1 MDDIYA
7 WADNGGIKMRERYM
21 KQLKQLNDLLTQM
34 GQKVEHAIELA
45 INALISQDVEKAK
58 ETIAYDEEI
67 DEKEK
72 EIEQLCLKLLL
83 CQQPV
88 AKDLRFISAALK
100 MITDLERIGDHA
112 SDIAELVIFLA
123 EKPYINKLDYMKQM
137 AAETTDMVIRSIN
150 AYVDNNVEDAKQ
162 VILHDDVVD
171 RLFVTVKNEM
181 IQLIHEDVN
190 NGEQATDLLM
200 VAKYFERIGDHAT
213 NIAEWVIFSV
223 TGEKGKG

>member
-1 MDDIYA
+1 MEDRV
-7 WADNGGIKMRERYM
+7 MRERYM
-21 KQLKQLNDLLTQM
+21 HQLKQLNDLLVQM
-34 GQKVEHAIELA
+34 GQMVEHAIELA
-45 INALISQDVEKAK
+45 INALNSQDVKKAK
-58 ETIAYDEEI
+58 ETISYDEEI
-67 DEKEK
+67 DEMEK
-72 EIEQLCLKLLL
+72 EIERLCLKLLL

-112 SDIAELVIFLA
+112 SDIGELVIYLS
-123 EKPYINKLDYMKQM
+123 ECPQINNLDCLKKM
-137 AAETTDMVIRSIN
+137 ATETTDMVIQSIN
-150 AYVDNNVEDAKQ
+150 AYVESDIERAKA

-171 RLFVTVKNEM
+171 ALFLEEKNEL
-181 IQLIHEDVN
+181 IRLIHQDVN

-223 TGEKGKG
+223 TGNKEIG

>member
-1 MDDIYA
+1 
-7 WADNGGIKMRERYM
+7 MRERYM
-21 KQLKQLNDLLTQM
+21 HQLKQLNDLLVQM
-34 GQKVEHAIELA
+34 GQMVEHAIELA
-45 INALISQDVEKAK
+45 INALNSQDVKKAK
-58 ETIAYDEEI
+58 ETISYDEEI
-67 DEKEK
+67 DEMEK
-72 EIEQLCLKLLL
+72 EIERLCLKLLL

-112 SDIAELVIFLA
+112 SDIGELVIYLS
-123 EKPYINKLDYMKQM
+123 ECPQINNLDCLKKM
-137 AAETTDMVIRSIN
+137 ATETTDMVIQSIN
-150 AYVDNNVEDAKQ
+150 AYVESDIERAKA

-171 RLFVTVKNEM
+171 TLFLEEKNEL
-181 IQLIHEDVN
+181 IRLIHQDVN

-223 TGEKGKG
+223 TGNKEIG

>member
-1 MDDIYA
+1 
-7 WADNGGIKMRERYM
+7 MRERYM
-21 KQLKQLNDLLTQM
+21 HQLKQLNDLLVQM
-34 GQKVEHAIELA
+34 GQMVEHAIELA
-45 INALISQDVEKAK
+45 INALNSQDVKKAK
-58 ETIAYDEEI
+58 ETISYDEEI
-67 DEKEK
+67 DEMEK
-72 EIEQLCLKLLL
+72 EIERLCLKLLL

-112 SDIAELVIFLA
+112 SDIGELVIYLS
-123 EKPYINKLDYMKQM
+123 ECPQINNLDCLKKM
-137 AAETTDMVIRSIN
+137 ATETTDMVIQSIN
-150 AYVDNNVEDAKQ
+150 AYVENDIERAKA

-171 RLFVTVKNEM
+171 ALFLEEKNEL
-181 IQLIHEDVN
+181 IRLIHQDVN

-223 TGEKGKG
+223 TGNKEIG

>member
-1 MDDIYA
+1 
-7 WADNGGIKMRERYM
+7 MRERYM

-162 VILHDDVVD
+162 VIVHDDVVD

>member
-1 MDDIYA
+1 
-7 WADNGGIKMRERYM
+7 MRERYM
-21 KQLKQLNDLLTQM
+21 HQLKQLNDLLVQM
-34 GQKVEHAIELA
+34 GQMVEHAIELA
-45 INALISQDVEKAK
+45 INALNSQDVKKAK
-58 ETIAYDEEI
+58 ETISYDEEI
-67 DEKEK
+67 DEMEK
-72 EIEQLCLKLLL
+72 EIERLCLKLLL

-112 SDIAELVIFLA
+112 SDIGELVIYLS
-123 EKPYINKLDYMKQM
+123 ECPPINNLDCLKKM
-137 AAETTDMVIRSIN
+137 ATETTDMVIQSIN
-150 AYVDNNVEDAKQ
+150 AYVESDIERAKA

-171 RLFVTVKNEM
+171 ALFLEEKNEL
-181 IQLIHEDVN
+181 IRLIHQDVN

-223 TGEKGKG
+223 TGNKEIG

>member
-1 MDDIYA
+1 
-7 WADNGGIKMRERYM
+7 MRERYM
-21 KQLKQLNDLLTQM
+21 HQLKQLNDLLVQM
-34 GQKVEHAIELA
+34 GQMVEHAIGLA
-45 INALISQDVEKAK
+45 INALNSQDVKKAK
-58 ETIAYDEEI
+58 ETISYDEEI
-67 DEKEK
+67 DEMEK
-72 EIEQLCLKLLL
+72 EIERLCLKLLL

-112 SDIAELVIFLA
+112 SDIGELVIYLS
-123 EKPYINKLDYMKQM
+123 ECPQINNLDCLKKM
-137 AAETTDMVIRSIN
+137 ATETTDMVIQSIN
-150 AYVDNNVEDAKQ
+150 AYVESDIERAKA

-171 RLFVTVKNEM
+171 ALFLEEKNEL
-181 IQLIHEDVN
+181 IRLIHQDVN

-223 TGEKGKG
+223 TGNKEIG

>member
-1 MDDIYA
+1 
-7 WADNGGIKMRERYM
+7 MRERYM
-21 KQLKQLNDLLTQM
+21 HQLKQLNDLLVQM
-34 GQKVEHAIELA
+34 GQMVEHAIELA
-45 INALISQDVEKAK
+45 INALNSQDVKKAK
-58 ETIAYDEEI
+58 ETISYDEEI
-67 DEKEK
+67 DEMEK
-72 EIEQLCLKLLL
+72 EIERLCLKLLL

-112 SDIAELVIFLA
+112 SYIGELVIYLS
-123 EKPYINKLDYMKQM
+123 ECPQINNLDCLKKM
-137 AAETTDMVIRSIN
+137 ATETTDMVIQSIN
-150 AYVDNNVEDAKQ
+150 AYVESDIERAKA

-171 RLFVTVKNEM
+171 ALFLEEKNEL
-181 IQLIHEDVN
+181 IRLIHQDVN

-223 TGEKGKG
+223 TGNKEIG

>member
-1 MDDIYA
+1 
-7 WADNGGIKMRERYM
+7 MRERYM
-21 KQLKQLNDLLTQM
+21 HQLKLLNDFLIQM
-34 GQKVEHAIELA
+34 GQMVEHAIELA
-45 INALISQDVEKAK
+45 INALNSQNEEKAK
-58 ETIAYDEEI
+58 EVISYDEEI

-100 MITDLERIGDHA
+100 MVTDLERIGDHA
-112 SDIAELVIFLA
+112 SDIAELVIFLS
-123 EKPYINKLDYMKQM
+123 KNPYINNLEHIKQM
-137 AAETTDMVIRSIN
+137 AVETTDMVIRSIN
-150 AYVDNNVEDAKQ
+150 AYVENDVKGAKT
-162 VILHDDVVD
+162 VIAHDDVVD
-171 RLFVTVKNEM
+171 ELFIKVKDELV
-181 IQLIHEDVN
+181 QLIHEDVN

>member
-1 MDDIYA
+1 
-7 WADNGGIKMRERYM
+7 MRERYM
-21 KQLKQLNDLLTQM
+21 HQLKQLNDLLVQM
-34 GQKVEHAIELA
+34 GQMVEHAIELA
-45 INALISQDVEKAK
+45 INALNSQDVKKAK
-58 ETIAYDEEI
+58 ETISYDEEI
-67 DEKEK
+67 DEMEK
-72 EIEQLCLKLLL
+72 EIERLCLKLLL

-112 SDIAELVIFLA
+112 SDIGELVIYLS
-123 EKPYINKLDYMKQM
+123 KCPQINNLDCLKKM
-137 AAETTDMVIRSIN
+137 ATETTDMVIQSIN
-150 AYVDNNVEDAKQ
+150 AYVESDIERAKA

-171 RLFVTVKNEM
+171 ALFLEEKNEL
-181 IQLIHEDVN
+181 IRLIHQDVN

-223 TGEKGKG
+223 TGNKEIG

>member
-1 MDDIYA
+1 
-7 WADNGGIKMRERYM
+7 MRERYM
-21 KQLKQLNDLLTQM
+21 HQLKQLNDLLVQM
-34 GQKVEHAIELA
+34 GQMVEHAIELA
-45 INALISQDVEKAK
+45 INALNSQDVKKAK
-58 ETIAYDEEI
+58 ETISYDEEI
-67 DEKEK
+67 DEMEK
-72 EIEQLCLKLLL
+72 EIERLCLKLLL

-112 SDIAELVIFLA
+112 SDIGELVIYLS
-123 EKPYINKLDYMKQM
+123 ECPQINNLDCLKKM
-137 AAETTDMVIRSIN
+137 ATETTDMVIQSIN
-150 AYVDNNVEDAKQ
+150 AYVESDIERAKA

-171 RLFVTVKNEM
+171 ALFLEEKNEL
-181 IQLIHEDVN
+181 IRLIHQDVN

-223 TGEKGKG
+223 TGNKEIG

>member
-1 MDDIYA
+1 
-7 WADNGGIKMRERYM
+7 MRERYM
-21 KQLKQLNDLLTQM
+21 HQLKQLNDLLVQM
-34 GQKVEHAIELA
+34 GQMVEHAIELA
-45 INALISQDVEKAK
+45 INALNSQDVKKAK
-58 ETIAYDEEI
+58 ETISYDEEI
-67 DEKEK
+67 DEMEK
-72 EIEQLCLKLLL
+72 EIERLCLKLLL

-112 SDIAELVIFLA
+112 SDIGELVIYLS
-123 EKPYINKLDYMKQM
+123 ECPQINNLDCLKKM
-137 AAETTDMVIRSIN
+137 ATETTDMVIQSIN
-150 AYVDNNVEDAKQ
+150 AYVESDIERAKA

-171 RLFVTVKNEM
+171 ALFLEEKNE
-181 IQLIHEDVN
+181 LIRLIRQDVN

-223 TGEKGKG
+223 TGNKEIG

>member
-1 MDDIYA
+1 MIYA